1 MLKKTALLVMDDF
14 PINWTW
20 TSPTVVQ
27 SWLEGR
33 TSTQY
38 TSAKPRCNQIGQI
51 EVQLQFDLIRL
62 EPSRWRPCPVADWT
76 SHRVYIWYI
85 LTHQGHKS
93 KVGQPF
99 CQSESENTH
108 GFYILS
114 LKNKPISSNWT
125 ETNPPLSTQHS
136 SFTWC
141 TWHRPD
147 HFFKVWW

>member
-1 MLKKTALLVMDDF
+1 MQFQTKSNSVKSKSSSRSLVDHLVQLHSSR
-14 PINWTW
+14 IRSNW
-20 TSPTVVQ
+20 SPTRLHLV
-27 SWLEGR
+27 G
-33 TSTQY
+33 
-38 TSAKPRCNQIGQI
+38 
-51 EVQLQFDLIRL
+51 LQFHLIRL
-62 EPSRWRPCPVADWT
+62 EPKSVKSMSGCWWT
-76 SHRVYIWYI
+76 SHRVYIWYV

-108 GFYILS
+108 GFCILS